1 MASWSSANYPRVDR
15 YDAWDAQLRSA
26 YCGFALDRP
35 FEPDFDAMTRA
46 RNADGLTVID
56 CVCGPFKA
64 SRARPHIARDGREVF
79 GIQLVLAGR
88 EELCIDGE
96 SIVLTQGD
104 LLLWDSTRP
113 ITLCVRETLHKLSVV
128 TPLARFRHW
137 LPTSW
142 DRIPRRIP
150 SGSNAANLLSAHMRS
165 LHSYFLDDELGSGDA
180 LLEVSLGLVIDAIH
194 RTSSQ
199 EPETLRGAQ
208 LARVKQFIDRN
219 LDQSDL
225 SPAMIAA
232 ANHISVRY
240 LHWLFEPSGAT
251 VSQYVIQQRL
261 QRCRRDL
268 SIGMMRGRTITD
280 IALSWGFRD
289 ATHFSRRFKQEF
301 GQSAHDFRRQA
312 CQAPPPLDSDV
323 SRVRPS

>member
-1 MASWSSANYPRVDR
+1 MASWSTANYPRADR

-26 YCGFALDRP
+26 YCGFSLDRP
-35 FEPDFDAMTRA
+35 FEADFDAMTRA
-46 RNADGLTVID
+46 RQADSLMVID

-64 SRARPHIARDGREVF
+64 SRARPDVGREGREVF

-88 EELCIDGE
+88 EELNIDGE
-96 SIVLTQGD
+96 SIVLKQGD
-104 LLLWDSTRP
+104 LLLWDSARP
-113 ITLCVRETLHKLSVV
+113 ITLCVREKLHKISVV

-137 LPTSW
+137 LPATW
-142 DRIPRRIP
+142 DRIPRRIA
-150 SGSNAANLLSAHMRS
+150 SGSNAANLLAAHMRS

-180 LLEVSLGLVIDAIH
+180 LLEVSLGLVIDALH
-194 RTSSQ
+194 RTSYQ
-199 EPETLRGAQ
+199 APESLRGAQ
-208 LARVKQFIDRN
+208 LARVRRFIDRK
-219 LDQSDL
+219 LDWPDL
-225 SPAMIAA
+225 SPSLIAA

-240 LHWLFEPSGAT
+240 LHWLFEPTGVT

-261 QRCRRDL
+261 QRCRREL
-268 SIGMMRGRTITD
+268 SIGTMGGRTITD

-312 CQAPPPLDSDV
+312 RGMPSPDDELMQ
-323 SRVRPS
+323 VRPS

>member
-1 MASWSSANYPRVDR
+1 MASWSTANYPRVDR
-15 YDAWDAQLRSA
+15 YDVWDQQLRSA

-35 FEPDFDAMTRA
+35 FQPDFDAITRS
-46 RNADGLTVID
+46 RHADSLSVID
-56 CVCGPFKA
+56 CVCGPFSA
-64 SRARPHIARDGREVF
+64 TRARPHIGRDAREVF

-88 EELCIDGE
+88 EELRIDGQ
-96 SIVLTQGD
+96 SILLTQGD
-104 LLLWDSTRP
+104 LLLWDSARP
-113 ITLCVRETLHKLSVV
+113 ITICVREKLHKISVV
-128 TPLARFRHW
+128 TPLARFRQW

-142 DRIPRRIP
+142 DRIPRKIE
-150 SGSNAANLLSAHMRS
+150 SGSNAANLLSSHMRS
-165 LHSYFLDDELGSGDA
+165 LHSYFLDDDLGSGDA

-194 RTSSQ
+194 RTSNQ
-199 EPETLRGAQ
+199 APETLRGAQ
-208 LARVKQFIDRN
+208 LARVRQYIDRN
-219 LDQSDL
+219 LDQSEL
-225 SPAMIAA
+225 SPSLIAG

-240 LHWLFEPSGAT
+240 LHWLFEPSGVT

-261 QRCRRDL
+261 LRCRRDL

-312 CQAPPPLDSDV
+312 CAGQPMERALS
-323 SRVRPS
+323 